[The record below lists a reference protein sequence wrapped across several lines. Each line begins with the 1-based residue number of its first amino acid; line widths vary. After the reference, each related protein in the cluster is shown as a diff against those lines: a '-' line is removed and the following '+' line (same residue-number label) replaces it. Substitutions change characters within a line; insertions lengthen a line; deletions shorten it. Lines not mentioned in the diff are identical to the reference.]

1 MAWTDTLDSMYRA
14 RRDAGESLAST
25 ISEAGSWFSNKFP
38 VITAHI
44 KDQSYRLWLEKF
56 LHWEVDP
63 DFRVTEEDAKLV
75 DPEGRFP
82 MIMNARSLKELQA
95 YNNIIHDLY
104 KQREIKE
111 ISGFWKNL
119 GSSFLDPTVL
129 FPCVLGI
136 ELVWMIL
143 RRKMRYKKEYFI
155 INKTQCG
162 R

>member
-1 MAWTDTLDSMYRA
+1 MDYKMKPPTPFSKEDAETELWTDKIIHLSFTLCA
-14 RRDAGESLAST
+14 IA
-25 ISEAGSWFSNKFP
+25 P
-38 VITAHI
+38 VIVMAGMMAHI

-82 MIMNARSLKELQA
+82 IIMNARSLKELKA
-95 YNNIIHDLY
+95 YTNIIRDLY
-104 KQREIKE
+104 RQREIKE
-111 ISGFWKNL
+111 NAGFWKNL

-136 ELVWMIL
+136 E
-143 RRKMRYKKEYFI
+143 
-155 INKTQCG
+155 
-162 R
+162 